1 MMPFLQVILHGLYG
15 TFYCLSVL
23 DQTKSYAALERFLQ
37 SCQLGNKT
45 YFLRR

>member
-23 DQTKSYAALERFLQ
+23 DQNKNYAALERFL
-37 SCQLGNKT
+37 
-45 YFLRR
+45 